1 MARVQQTGSMSRRMT
16 IQLIVVLCLALGFGR
31 AVAETAK
38 TNGLPT
44 ELGMHE
50 FIQLVLER
58 NESVQIRLLE
68 FAISEKRHA
77 AEQGI
82 FEPEFVLGYDLVEND
97 RQNTAEQRRSSG
109 VAVFS
114 EQNNLYNGGI
124 ESLVPTGARIRLGYA
139 LRDLRNNLQDLSS
152 TPPIGSITTN
162 VAGTGREYQTFVGI
176 SLTQPLLKNGWNS
189 STLANIRLA
198 ALGSDIAFQDYR
210 RQMMVILS
218 TAEASYW
225 NLFLAQEQ
233 TRFFEESVAVAEGLV
248 RDNRARVDAGRGS
261 ELDVAQAEAGLALR
275 RSKLFES
282 RQKQR
287 ETVAQLRA
295 LVSVAPES
303 EGADWLAKD
312 RPEPGADIPAF
323 QEAGQRALALN
334 PDYLTQQKKLAQEN
348 VRIAYAKNQRL
359 PQLDLKA
366 SYGLNGLDSSPGSSW
381 EQAQSGDYPS
391 FAAGVELRIPLAGG
405 IKGRK
410 EREAAD
416 LRKKQALLQ
425 IKETET
431 QVLNALKTALMK
443 VQSARD
449 NVANYR
455 DVVRFDEE
463 VLRTQMARLDAG
475 KVESRKVLEAEAD
488 LFEAKNAVVDA
499 LVQQERSRL
508 EMKLI
513 EGALLESRS
522 VEWTQKELQRR
533 TTDAFRRLGG
543 SDERLHRLIGELSDR
558 YKRQPPQIPDLK

>member
-1 MARVQQTGSMSRRMT
+1 MT
-16 IQLIVVLCLALGFGR
+16 RQGLFAVGLGLGLIFSA
-31 AVAETAK
+31 AKAEE
-38 TNGLPT
+38 TNNIPS
-44 ELGMHE
+44 ELGLRD
-50 FIQLVLER
+50 FIRLVLER
-58 NESVQIRLLE
+58 NETIQMRLLE
-68 FAISEKRHA
+68 FAITEKRHA

-82 FEPEFVLGYDLVEND
+82 FEPELVLGYDRVEND
-97 RQNTAEQRRSSG
+97 RQNTAEQRRSAG
-109 VAVFS
+109 VSVFS
-114 EQNNLYNGGI
+114 EGNNLYNGGI

-139 LRDLRNNLQDLSS
+139 LRDLQNNLQDLGT
-152 TPPIGSITTN
+152 TPPLGGIITN
-162 VAGTGREYQTFVGI
+162 LGGTGREYQTFVGV
-176 SLTQPLLKNGWNS
+176 SVTQPLLKSGWNS

-218 TAEASYW
+218 TAEATYW

-233 TRFFEESVAVAEGLV
+233 TRFFEESVAVAESLV

-261 ELDVAQAEAGLALR
+261 ELDVAQAQAGLALR

-287 ETVAQLRA
+287 ETAAQLRTLISA
-295 LVSVAPES
+295 AP
-303 EGADWLAKD
+303 GAADLDWRAKD
-312 RPEPGADIPAF
+312 RPEPAADIPTF
-323 QEAGQRALALN
+323 QEAGQKALALN
-334 PDYLTQQKKLAQEN
+334 PDYLTQKKKLAQEN

-366 SYGLNGLDSSPGSSW
+366 SYGLNGLDSSPGASW

-391 FAAGVELRIPLAGG
+391 FSVGAELRIPLAGG

-410 EREAAD
+410 EREAAE

-431 QVLNALKTALMK
+431 QVLNALQTALMK

-449 NVANYR
+449 NVVNYR

-463 VLRTQMARLDAG
+463 VLKTQLARLDAG

-508 EMKLI
+508 EMRLV
-513 EGALLESRS
+513 EGALLESRH
-522 VEWTQKELQRR
+522 VEWTQKELQQKTRE
-533 TTDAFRRLGG
+533 AFRRLGG
-543 SDERLHRLIGELSDR
+543 SDERLHRLIGELRDR
-558 YKRQPPQIPDLK
+558 YSPPAGPTP